1 MDSWRSGLTLSRAPP
16 GRAGTQGC
24 VASVQPRSTVVC
36 CTCRPHGGPS
46 RFGHGAES
54 WPGYCENEQNQDLVW
69 GAQPAPAEAFWRS
82 VCNSGLLTAHK
93 LPRQLRLVEPEPTR
107 PPSRPAETGAAHPGL
122 KTVLGGTA
130 PAAPAA
136 SATHFFGRRVYLRAA
151 QAARPAPSAPPDQG
165 ASGAGACAAPTRPS
179 YRRAPADPAL
189 ALAAGKRAV
198 RAPAAVRPLG
208 AHGAGAAGAA
218 RRPAAAAP
226 PGRPPTGAAGA
237 LPAAVRAGRI
247 AGTAC
252 GDGGFGALAAA
263 LPSSGCTS

>member
-1 MDSWRSGLTLSRAPP
+1 MKWRQVLGIVKTSRITKA
-16 GRAGTQGC
+16 RLK
-24 VASVQPRSTVVC
+24 SS
-36 CTCRPHGGPS
+36 
-46 RFGHGAES
+46 E
-54 WPGYCENEQNQDLVW
+54 
-69 GAQPAPAEAFWRS
+69 APAEAFWRS
-82 VCNSGLLTAHK
+82 PCSVGLLTAHK

-122 KTVLGGTA
+122 KTVLRRLLT
-130 PAAPAA
+130 AAPAA
-136 SATHFFGRRVYLRAA
+136 LAAHFFGRRVQVRAA

-237 LPAAVRAGRI
+237 LPAAVRAGRGRPRPR
-247 AGTAC
+247 AGSVRTH
-252 GDGGFGALAAA
+252 GRSDGGSNQAQRGRGQLCGAARHRGRQAA
-263 LPSSGCTS
+263 P